1 MGGEEFSLLIF
12 MREDMD
18 NYRIVETLT
27 DSQVSDLMDLY
38 KNELWTDKRTREDVV
53 KMLAST
59 DVIIGLVDECD
70 RLIGIT
76 CVLTDF
82 VYRAMIFDVIIK
94 PTHRKMG
101 LGAKLMDAVLNHPK
115 LQTVE
120 TLALRCFPH
129 MVPFY
134 ERWGFSDDRGEN
146 KFLRRTR
153 G

>member
-1 MGGEEFSLLIF
+1 MT
-12 MREDMD
+12 DQMD
-18 NYRIVETLT
+18 KYRIVEILT
-27 DSQVSDLMDLY
+27 ESQVSDLMDLY
-38 KNELWTDKRTREDVV
+38 KNEFWSDKRTRQDVV

-76 CVLTDF
+76 RVLTDF

-120 TLALRCFPH
+120 HFYLNCLPN
-129 MVPFY
+129 MMPFY
-134 ERWGFSDDRGEN
+134 ERWGFSDDVGGL
-146 KFLRRTR
+146 KFLRRTT

>member
-1 MGGEEFSLLIF
+1 MT
-12 MREDMD
+12 DKMD
-18 NYRIVETLT
+18 KYRIVETLT
-27 DSQVSDLMDLY
+27 ESQVSDLMDLY
-38 KNELWTDKRTREDVV
+38 KNEFWSDKRTRQDVV

-70 RLIGIT
+70 QLIGIIR
-76 CVLTDF
+76 VLTDF

-120 TLALRCFPH
+120 HFYLNCLPN
-129 MVPFY
+129 MMPFY
-134 ERWGFSDDRGEN
+134 ERWGFSDDVGGL
-146 KFLRRTR
+146 KFLRRTT

>member
-1 MGGEEFSLLIF
+1 
-12 MREDMD
+12 MD
-18 NYRIVETLT
+18 KYRIVEILT
-27 DSQVSDLMDLY
+27 ESQVSDLMDLY
-38 KNELWTDKRTREDVV
+38 KNEFWSDKRTRQDVV

-76 CVLTDF
+76 RVLTDF

-120 TLALRCFPH
+120 NFALNCLPH
-129 MVPFY
+129 LVPFY
-134 ERWGFSDDRGEN
+134 ERWGFSDDVGGL
-146 KFLRRTR
+146 KFLRRTT

>member
-1 MGGEEFSLLIF
+1 
-12 MREDMD
+12 MD
-18 NYRIVETLT
+18 KYRIVEILT
-27 DSQVSDLMDLY
+27 ESQVSDLMDLY
-38 KNELWTDKRTREDVV
+38 KNEFWSDKRTREDVV

-76 CVLTDF
+76 RVLTDF

-101 LGAKLMDAVLNHPK
+101 LGAKLMDAVLNHPQ

-120 TLALRCFPH
+120 NFALNCLPH
-129 MVPFY
+129 LMPFY
-134 ERWGFSDDRGEN
+134 ERWGFTDDVGEM
-146 KFLRRTR
+146 KFMRRKT

>member
-1 MGGEEFSLLIF
+1 MT
-12 MREDMD
+12 DKMD
-18 NYRIVETLT
+18 KYRIVEILT
-27 DSQVSDLMDLY
+27 ESQVSDLMDLY
-38 KNELWTDKRTREDVV
+38 KNEFWSDKRTRQYVV
-53 KMLAST
+53 KMLAYT
-59 DVIIGLVDECD
+59 DVISGLVDECD

-76 CVLTDF
+76 RVLTDF

-120 TLALRCFPH
+120 NFALNCLPN
-129 MVPFY
+129 MIPFY
-134 ERWGFSDDRGEN
+134 ERWGFSDDVGEM
-146 KFLRRTR
+146 KFLRRTT

>member
-1 MGGEEFSLLIF
+1 
-12 MREDMD
+12 
-18 NYRIVETLT
+18 
-27 DSQVSDLMDLY
+27 MDLY
-38 KNELWTDKRTREDVV
+38 KNEFWSDKRTREDVV
-53 KMLAST
+53 KMLASS

-76 CVLTDF
+76 RVLTDF

-120 TLALRCFPH
+120 NFALNCLPH

-134 ERWGFSDDRGEN
+134 ERWGFSPDVGEI
-146 KFLRRTR
+146 KFLRRTT

>member
-1 MGGEEFSLLIF
+1 
-12 MREDMD
+12 MD
-18 NYRIVETLT
+18 KYRIVEILT
-27 DSQVSDLMDLY
+27 ESQVSDLMELY
-38 KNELWTDKRTREDVV
+38 KNEFWSDKRTREDVV
-53 KMLAST
+53 KMLAAT

-76 CVLTDF
+76 RVLTDF

-120 TLALRCFPH
+120 NFALNCLPH
-129 MVPFY
+129 MIPFY
-134 ERWGFSDDRGEN
+134 ERWGFSDDVGEI
-146 KFLRRTR
+146 KFLRRTT